1 MQIKRITEQFTGPS
15 RVVEMQVLLEKEIQ
29 LLNGIEKRRC
39 DLQREI
45 INQKQD
51 KTLQK
56 YGETVKWIGY
66 RSENR
71 KCIIVIYCLSLHHA

>member
-1 MQIKRITEQFTGPS
+1 
-15 RVVEMQVLLEKEIQ
+15 MQVLLEKEIQ

-39 DLQREI
+39 DLQREM
-45 INQKQD
+45 INLKQD

-66 RSENR
+66 RSRNR
-71 KCIIVIYCLSLHHA
+71 IV